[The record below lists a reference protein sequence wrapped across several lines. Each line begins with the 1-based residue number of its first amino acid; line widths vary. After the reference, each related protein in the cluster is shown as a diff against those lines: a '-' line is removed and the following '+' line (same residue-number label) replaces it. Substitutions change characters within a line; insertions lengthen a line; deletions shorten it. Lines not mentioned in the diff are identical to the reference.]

1 MDLIEIILR
10 GLRNARFGEDLGDR
24 REYVGASDVG
34 QCPRKA
40 VLDKFSDEPQDLA
53 TLFRFARG
61 HIAEKLVFQALEDQ
75 SDKLPRWR
83 YQKEVTHRTHP
94 FKAHIDFLFETREVL
109 GVLEVKTC
117 DGIPPVPYDGWIQQ
131 LHFQMGLLKDRNPD
145 KAVRGA
151 VLAMDLNKGQVSLF
165 NGYEY
170 SSELY
175 EGLLVKAKHIWD
187 CMNDQSLSPRTEKS
201 PLCAWC
207 RYRPDCPA
215 YDQGEEIP
223 SLPLEDELQEYLGL
237 KENMKDLKEQIDKL
251 AEMFKAGIANANPD
265 GDSIRV
271 GETVMRRSVRTRTF
285 IDGHRL
291 QKDLPDIHAKY
302 STETTYE
309 VLVVE

>member
-1 MDLIEIILR
+1 MI
-10 GLRNARFGEDLGDR
+10 
-24 REYVGASDVG
+24 S
-34 QCPRKA
+34 
-40 VLDKFSDEPQDLA
+40 
-53 TLFRFARG
+53 
-61 HIAEKLVFQALEDQ
+61 
-75 SDKLPRWR
+75 
-83 YQKEVTHRTHP
+83 
-94 FKAHIDFLFETREVL
+94 
-109 GVLEVKTC
+109 
-117 DGIPPVPYDGWIQQ
+117 
-131 LHFQMGLLKDRNPD
+131 
-145 KAVRGA
+145 
-151 VLAMDLNKGQVSLF
+151 
-165 NGYEY
+165 
-170 SSELY
+170 
-175 EGLLVKAKHIWD
+175 
-187 CMNDQSLSPRTEKS
+187 TEKS